1 MMHQVK
7 KTFQGNV
14 NMYEAAFSVE
24 TDFVEQ
30 IWLEIKSLM
39 LIKNHFSEIKTAEH
53 AAMFE

>member
-24 TDFVEQ
+24 TQTLWNRFG
-30 IWLEIKSLM
+30 WK
-39 LIKNHFSEIKTAEH
+39 
-53 AAMFE
+53 